1 MLKGCNSNLM
11 RLIGWWYKDPSMHW
25 KGGKPMQY
33 QNEDYCVNQGLLIPN
48 RSSLIA
54 APTAMRI
61 KHSETDGLAGQP
73 KEHALSV
80 QQS

>member
-1 MLKGCNSNLM
+1 
-11 RLIGWWYKDPSMHW
+11 MHW

-33 QNEDYCVNQGLLIPN
+33 QNEDYCINQGLVIPN
-48 RSSLIA
+48 RPSLIA

-61 KHSETDGLAGQP
+61 KHSETDGRAGQP